1 MGTCAEEL
9 KQGSQNQLLSSLTA
23 VVQLTAWLPAS
34 PRVTAHCLTSAC
46 KCLRRTYALAAAARN
61 LLLRPRA
68 APSLALPPFP
78 PSRGRSALTS
88 GSFPTFPGWSFASG
102 RKNCAHTDTH
112 TPGDKKPRAQNQE
125 GSARWEEAGGDPR
138 GPSPA
143 PHGRGGHR
151 LTPGPAPRYCAVQ
164 WKSHN
169 ESCSL
174 GGVETDTGGARARIL
189 EPFTS
194 FL

>member
-102 RKNCAHTDTH
+102 RKNCAHRDTH
-112 TPGDKKPRAQNQE
+112 TPRETKNPEHKTKKGLRAGKRLVETPEGPARPRTAAEGTGLPRAQRHDIVRRS
-125 GSARWEEAGGDPR
+125 GKA
-138 GPSPA
+138 
-143 PHGRGGHR
+143 
-151 LTPGPAPRYCAVQ
+151 TM
-164 WKSHN
+164 
-169 ESCSL
+169 
-174 GGVETDTGGARARIL
+174 RAAL
-189 EPFTS
+189 
-194 FL
+194 